1 MKILEEPVQKQL
13 YEFLSQNK
21 LLTPNQFGFRPRL
34 SKKSLVG
41 FNMARNERPTSR
53 YFVGRSA

>member
-21 LLTPNQFGFRPRL
+21 LLTPNQFAFRPRL

-53 YFVGRSA
+53 DFVGRSA

>member
-1 MKILEEPVQKQL
+1 MKILEEPVHQQL
-13 YEFLSQNK
+13 YEFLSENK

-41 FNMARNERPTSR
+41 FNMARNKRPTSR
-53 YFVGRSA
+53 DFVGRSA